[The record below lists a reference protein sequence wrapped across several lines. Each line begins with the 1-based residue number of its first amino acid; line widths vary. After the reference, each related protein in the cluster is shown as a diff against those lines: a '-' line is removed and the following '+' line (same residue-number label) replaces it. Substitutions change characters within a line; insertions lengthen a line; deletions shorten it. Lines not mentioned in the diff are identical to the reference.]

1 MEKKY
6 SELDGKKVFWKDC
19 LNCMGLTTE
28 DFQKKLPLNCFF
40 RNCCYI
46 QLQKKNDNVLES
58 ITSITQD
65 ITKALLQVLVNVFPK
80 GASPEKVCDS
90 FKSGWR
96 LYQTKSK
103 KSTAVAPLPLYQD
116 ESKHHTW
123 EMVLIVG
130 LETISENNAVSRFDI
145 EKPVHRIRNGHDS
158 SDTINKYIPFL
169 LS

>member
-96 LYQTKSK
+96 LFQTKSK

-123 EMVLIVG
+123 EMV
-130 LETISENNAVSRFDI
+130 F
-145 EKPVHRIRNGHDS
+145 
-158 SDTINKYIPFL
+158 
-169 LS
+169 